1 MLYQSMCI
9 CWEIFFV
16 ATVYVA
22 NAIGIFHPPNWFV
35 VFEQL
40 CWVLTHADTP
50 IVYMLF
56 NVTLR
61 KAVMSYIK
69 DFFVEV
75 GKKPVRMVTMIY
87 NPTRVTPEVGVLS
100 CPT

>member
-9 CWEIFFV
+9 CWEIFVV

-22 NAIGIFHPPNWFV
+22 STIGIFYPPNWFM

-40 CWVLTHADTP
+40 SWVLTHADTP

-61 KAVMSYIK
+61 KAVMNYIK

-75 GKKPVRMVTMIY
+75 GRKPVRMITMIY
-87 NPTRVTPEVGVLS
+87 NPIRVDNEMGFVRRQT
-100 CPT
+100 